1 MVFSPPLRRKRG
13 REKDFRGTSPEPPE
27 GNRGSL
33 HLPVRMDNC
42 LSLSP
47 RVKPI
52 GGCQGGD
59 APFWRGSGGIPQPQ
73 KVPQE
78 GGHRG
83 LKELFS

>member
-33 HLPVRMDNC
+33 HFPVRMDNC

-52 GGCQGGD
+52 GGCQGAKPLFGGGLGVSPSLKKSPKKGD
-59 APFWRGSGGIPQPQ
+59 TGG
-73 KVPQE
+73 
-78 GGHRG
+78 
-83 LKELFS
+83 

>member
-13 REKDFRGTSPEPPE
+13 REKDLRGTPPEPPE

-47 RVKPI
+47 RVKHI
-52 GGCQGGD
+52 GGCQGGE
-59 APFWRGSGGIPQPQ
+59 APLAGVWGYPPASKSPPRMGDTGG
-73 KVPQE
+73 
-78 GGHRG
+78 
-83 LKELFS
+83 